1 MSASPERLWNRS
13 FILCLLNNL
22 FLFVYYFALLT
33 ILPVY
38 IMKDLSGSV
47 KEAGLALTLFLVSSI
62 AIRPFSGMIIEKLGK
77 KLAMRGAG
85 VIFALFS
92 FGYLLVDSMWSLL
105 AVRFLHGIWFSILT
119 TVTVPVANE
128 FIPESRKGEGMGYFV
143 MSTNLGVVFGPLLA
157 LTVVQFTSFKV
168 LFGLLAVII
177 SIGLIFSF
185 MLKITELAKPQATVV
200 EKSKFS
206 LHDIIEV
213 KVLAVSFVA
222 LLTAFAYSSIMSFI
236 TPFSETKQLLA
247 YTGIFFIVLRPQCCW
262 YGLGWAKF
270 TTVRTKCSYLSFLY
284 FLCDWH
290 DDCQCHVQPMD
301 YVVVC
306 GIYRNWLRF
315 IISMF
320 TNSGDSI
327 CRKTAYGP
335 CNFYLFTLFDIGL
348 AVGSVVMGMI
358 IAQYGFEKTYM
369 FCAVMVIFT
378 LLIYRQYVARK
389 RPSISASLPEE

>member
-1 MSASPERLWNRS
+1 MESLLYSVFIEQSVPVCLLLCLTDHSAGLYHERSERISQRSRFSFDPVLS
-13 FILCLLNNL
+13 FIHRHSTFFWHDHRETWQEIGNARSRS
-22 FLFVYYFALLT
+22 Y
-33 ILPVY
+33 
-38 IMKDLSGSV
+38 
-47 KEAGLALTLFLVSSI
+47 
-62 AIRPFSGMIIEKLGK
+62 
-77 KLAMRGAG
+77 
-85 VIFALFS
+85 FALFS

-270 TTVRTKCSYLSFLY
+270 TTVKDQVQLSILPLFS
-284 FLCDWH
+284 
-290 DDCQCHVQPMD
+290 
-301 YVVVC
+301 
-306 GIYRNWLRF
+306 LR
-315 IISMF
+315 
-320 TNSGDSI
+320 
-327 CRKTAYGP
+327 
-335 CNFYLFTLFDIGL
+335 L
-348 AVGSVVMGMI
+348 A
-358 IAQYGFEKTYM
+358 
-369 FCAVMVIFT
+369 
-378 LLIYRQYVARK
+378 
-389 RPSISASLPEE
+389 

>member
-1 MSASPERLWNRS
+1 
-13 FILCLLNNL
+13 
-22 FLFVYYFALLT
+22 
-33 ILPVY
+33 
-38 IMKDLSGSV
+38 
-47 KEAGLALTLFLVSSI
+47 
-62 AIRPFSGMIIEKLGK
+62 
-77 KLAMRGAG
+77 
-85 VIFALFS
+85 
-92 FGYLLVDSMWSLL
+92 
-105 AVRFLHGIWFSILT
+105 
-119 TVTVPVANE
+119 
-128 FIPESRKGEGMGYFV
+128 MGYFV

-270 TTVRTKCSYLSFLY
+270 TTVKDQVQLSILPLFS
-284 FLCDWH
+284 
-290 DDCQCHVQPMD
+290 
-301 YVVVC
+301 
-306 GIYRNWLRF
+306 LR
-315 IISMF
+315 
-320 TNSGDSI
+320 
-327 CRKTAYGP
+327 
-335 CNFYLFTLFDIGL
+335 L
-348 AVGSVVMGMI
+348 A
-358 IAQYGFEKTYM
+358 
-369 FCAVMVIFT
+369 
-378 LLIYRQYVARK
+378 
-389 RPSISASLPEE
+389 